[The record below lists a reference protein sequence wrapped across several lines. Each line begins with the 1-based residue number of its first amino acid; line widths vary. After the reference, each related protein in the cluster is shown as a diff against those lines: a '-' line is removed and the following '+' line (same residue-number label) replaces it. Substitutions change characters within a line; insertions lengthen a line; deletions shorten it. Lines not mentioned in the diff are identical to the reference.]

1 MFEFNPE
8 YLAAGGNKHP
18 AAADWDAASSLFAY
32 GADNNVA
39 LWKPLVVHLQ
49 LLGGIFTHWVDRMV
63 SIEVS
68 KPFYVGTLIKSM
80 LLNSSLDQ
88 MANPKSY

>member
-1 MFEFNPE
+1 MFEFNSE

-18 AAADWDAASSLFAY
+18 AAADWDAASGLFAY

-49 LLGGIFTHWVDRMV
+49 PLEGYLLIGLTEWSASRC
-63 SIEVS
+63 
-68 KPFYVGTLIKSM
+68 P
-80 LLNSSLDQ
+80 SLSTW
-88 MANPKSY
+88 AH

>member
-18 AAADWDAASSLFAY
+18 AAADWDTASSLLAY

-39 LWKPLVVHLQ
+39 LWKPLVHSTFATIGWDIYS
-49 LLGGIFTHWVDRMV
+49 LG
-63 SIEVS
+63 
-68 KPFYVGTLIKSM
+68 
-80 LLNSSLDQ
+80 
-88 MANPKSY
+88 